1 MNKITLI
8 SGSHRKDSESKKM
21 ANVLA
26 EKLADMENCQSTDY
40 LDLAEMGLPFW
51 SESYTDEEQSLLD
64 DVAARLEAS
73 DGFIVVCP
81 EWHGMVPSVLK
92 NFFLL
97 YSAKQ
102 FAHKPALIVA
112 VSASTGGSYP
122 VNELRTSSY
131 KNCRICYLPEHLIV
145 RSVGKIFNGKDD
157 DDQRTES
164 YISKRADACLGI
176 LLAYSDALKSARE
189 VMPDMSDFPNG
200 M

>member
-1 MNKITLI
+1 MSKITII
-8 SGSHRKDSESKKM
+8 SGSHRKDSESKKISG
-21 ANVLA
+21 VLVD
-26 EKLADMENCQSTDY
+26 KLTSMDSCTETDY
-40 LDLAEMGLPFW
+40 LDLADVGLPFW
-51 SESYTDEEQSLLD
+51 SESYSSDEQALLD
-64 DVAARLEAS
+64 DVAARLESS

-97 YSAKQ
+97 YTAKQ
-102 FAHKPALIVA
+102 FAHKPALIVT
-112 VSASTGGSYP
+112 VSAGIGGSYP

-131 KNCRICYLPEHLIV
+131 KNSRLCYLPEHLIV
-145 RSVGKIFNGKDD
+145 RHVSTIFNGKDD
-157 DDQRTES
+157 DDKNTEG

-176 LLAYSDALKSARE
+176 LLAYTDALATARG